1 VVSVARALGIEPA
14 AILDLSASLNPLAP
28 DVRAFARARLDDL
41 RRYPDP
47 GACARA
53 SASLAGAVGVAA
65 ERLVL
70 TNGAAEAIALV
81 AAEHPVGW
89 VDAPEF
95 SLYARHLARIE
106 RGARRWRSNPNNPLG
121 TLADPSDVAA
131 VWDESFWPLAAGT
144 WSRGDDDAYRIA
156 SLTKLWNCP
165 GLRLGYVIAP
175 DAVAAERL
183 ARRQPAWSVN
193 SLALGMIEPLLAA
206 TDLPRWRAGIAELR
220 AALVDVF
227 DGFDVQSSTANWILV
242 RDVGD
247 LRTAL
252 LEQRVLVRD
261 CASFGLPGTIRV
273 AVPPAPDLA
282 RVASAL
288 GAAAASY
295 HRRP

>member
-1 VVSVARALGIEPA
+1 
-14 AILDLSASLNPLAP
+14 
-28 DVRAFARARLDDL
+28 VRAFAAERLDDL
-41 RRYPDP
+41 RHYPDP
-47 GACARA
+47 DACARA
-53 SASLAGAVGVAA
+53 SALLAGAIGVAA

-106 RGARRWRSNPNNPLG
+106 RGAGRWRSNPNNPLG
-121 TLADPSDVAA
+121 TLAEPDDVAA
-131 VWDESFWPLAAGT
+131 VWDESFWPLATGT
-144 WSRGDDDAYRIA
+144 WSRGDDDAYRIG
-156 SLTKLWNCP
+156 SLTKLWHCP

-175 DAVAAERL
+175 DAAAAERL
-183 ARRQPAWSVN
+183 AHRQPAWSVN
-193 SLALGMIEPLLAA
+193 SLALAVIEPLLAA

-220 AALVDVF
+220 AELVAVF
-227 DGFDVQSSTANWILV
+227 DGFDVRSAAANWILV

-273 AVPPAPDLA
+273 AVPPARDLA
-282 RVASAL
+282 RVAGAL
-288 GAAAASY
+288 GVAAGSY
-295 HRRP
+295 HRRS